1 MANKKDPPLNSREAL
16 RGSKG
21 KMRYENGEIQIQP
34 NAIYGGMLEE
44 SNVYPGSDYYTRKA
58 YYDLI
63 HKKATGG
70 LTPAYPLF
78 DALTMGLRAPLTAG
92 AKLLRAPLT
101 AGAKLLR
108 SPIKNG
114 VKKIGSFID
123 NIPSRINP
131 NHFTP
136 DPNMMYRGI
145 GRSGMEDALASG
157 LFRPKPG
164 SSIKPILSNNGQLD
178 IAKRFKNTY
187 FTPNFKVADQY
198 GKGFVAG
205 VPQNAADFFKT
216 YNKSNWSMSTR
227 SQIPIEKGGILKKN
241 WWSGYK
247 PINKKLSD
255 HVNIPGIQNS
265 YLNQMAVPK
274 GANMN
279 IADDIF
285 QGNTLY
291 GKGEAFNRSEA
302 LNRISDFQKDL
313 SPVPFTYTHGTGANA
328 LEGIFKNRGLVG
340 ASELKKSGKLVTGED
355 LVYQKAAGHLYD
367 DGIRTTQNRVSTASI
382 ANPGAA
388 ADYALEYGK
397 GANNYPVVF
406 GINPKAGA
414 SSRMSIP
421 GGNIAGEA
429 QFSGKIGLDEISNV
443 FVPDAQKASF
453 TKQYG
458 DRLENMRVGSF
469 EDYLNEAKKFTR
481 GNKIKGSSPY
491 DYKKGGKI
499 KLKKKK

>member
-1 MANKKDPPLNSREAL
+1 MASKQDPPLNSREAL

-21 KMRYENGEIQIQP
+21 KMRYENGKIQIQP

-44 SNVYPGSDYYTRKA
+44 VTVTPGSDYYTRKS
-58 YYDLI
+58 YDDLI
-63 HKKATGG
+63 HKKSTGG

-78 DALTMGLRAPLTAG
+78 DALTMG
-92 AKLLRAPLT
+92 LRAPLT

-136 DPNMMYRGI
+136 DPNMLYRGI

-178 IAKRFKNTY
+178 IAKRFRNTY

-205 VPQNAADFFKT
+205 VPQNAADFSKT

-255 HVNIPGIQNS
+255 HVNIQ
-265 YLNQMAVPK
+265 
-274 GANMN
+274 
-279 IADDIF
+279 
-285 QGNTLY
+285 
-291 GKGEAFNRSEA
+291 
-302 LNRISDFQKDL
+302 
-313 SPVPFTYTHGTGANA
+313 
-328 LEGIFKNRGLVG
+328 
-340 ASELKKSGKLVTGED
+340 
-355 LVYQKAAGHLYD
+355 
-367 DGIRTTQNRVSTASI
+367 
-382 ANPGAA
+382 
-388 ADYALEYGK
+388 
-397 GANNYPVVF
+397 
-406 GINPKAGA
+406 
-414 SSRMSIP
+414 
-421 GGNIAGEA
+421 
-429 QFSGKIGLDEISNV
+429 
-443 FVPDAQKASF
+443 
-453 TKQYG
+453 
-458 DRLENMRVGSF
+458 
-469 EDYLNEAKKFTR
+469 
-481 GNKIKGSSPY
+481 GSSPY
-491 DYKKGGKI
+491 DYKKGGKV